1 MKLTVS
7 LLAVLVTVAVV
18 VQAGHSFKMLPAQR
32 AALDRH
38 AALSARNKIGDS
50 TPKLR
55 RTCKPRPPVS
65 SGSPAPSVPAP
76 SAGPPSA
83 SASEQTTLSTTTS
96 TLTVFATSSP
106 TLTFPVASELTTI
119 STITSTMTVL
129 ASSSP
134 TPTFPAASELTTI
147 STSSSTLTVLATSS
161 PIPILPVPSS
171 PTPTSSA
178 TSSIPQPPKPGNGT
192 SNNSGGGPNGGLV
205 KVVSSKGCGS
215 SGATKEITAL
225 SGPNGHI
232 DFLTC
237 GINEGGWKPPL
248 IKIESIVTVD
258 LSTVAYQD
266 GSAFANCKD
275 FVPTFEKYGSKYG
288 IPAILLASFAMEES
302 SCKPSTIG
310 GAGEQGLMQLTSDKC
325 VGAPNGDCKDVDF
338 NIGAGAKFFTQLL
351 KENDGDL
358 LSCIGHYNG
367 WFQGMTYADATAA
380 AHGGNCREQNNLD
393 YLHQF
398 LNGWCQNI
406 NAYQHNPPLGK
417 YFNLN
422 VCN

>member
-38 AALSARNKIGDS
+38 AALSARNKSGDS

-65 SGSPAPSVPAP
+65 SGSSATSAPAP
-76 SAGPPSA
+76 SAGSPSA
-83 SASEQTTLSTTTS
+83 SAPEQTTLLTTTS
-96 TLTVFATSSP
+96 TLT
-106 TLTFPVASELTTI
+106 
-119 STITSTMTVL
+119 
-129 ASSSP
+129 
-134 TPTFPAASELTTI
+134 
-147 STSSSTLTVLATSS
+147 
-161 PIPILPVPSS
+161 
-171 PTPTSSA
+171 
-178 TSSIPQPPKPGNGT
+178 PPKPANET

-205 KVVSSKGCGS
+205 KVISSKGCGS

-237 GINEGGWKPPL
+237 GVNGGGWNPPL

-302 SCKPSTIG
+302 SCKPSTVG
-310 GAGEQGLMQLTSDKC
+310 GAGEQGLMQLTNDKC
-325 VGAPNGDCKDVDF
+325 VGAPKGDCKDVDF

-351 KENDGDL
+351 QENNGDL

-380 AHGGNCREQNNLD
+380 AHGGNCRQQNNLD

>member
-1 MKLTVS
+1 M
-7 LLAVLVTVAVV
+7 
-18 VQAGHSFKMLPAQR
+18 
-32 AALDRH
+32 
-38 AALSARNKIGDS
+38 S
-50 TPKLR
+50 TI
-55 RTCKPRPPVS
+55 
-65 SGSPAPSVPAP
+65 
-76 SAGPPSA
+76 
-83 SASEQTTLSTTTS
+83 TS
-96 TLTVFATSSP
+96 TLTVLATTP
-106 TLTFPVASELTTI
+106 TL
-119 STITSTMTVL
+119 
-129 ASSSP
+129 
-134 TPTFPAASELTTI
+134 PAASELTTI
-147 STSSSTLTVLATSS
+147 STSTSTLTVLATLS
-161 PIPILPVPSS
+161 PIPTLPAPSTPASASTIPPTTALPSVSS
-171 PTPTSSA
+171 PTPTPSA
-178 TSSIPQPPKPGNGT
+178 TLSIPQPPKPANGT
-192 SNNSGGGPNGGLV
+192 SNNSGGGTNGGLV
-205 KVVSSKGCGS
+205 KVISSKGCGS

-237 GINEGGWKPPL
+237 GINEGGWNPPL

-258 LSTVAYQD
+258 LSAVAYQD

-275 FVPTFEKYGSKYG
+275 FVPTFEKYGSMYG

-302 SCKPSTIG
+302 SCKPSTVG

-351 KENDGDL
+351 QENNGDL